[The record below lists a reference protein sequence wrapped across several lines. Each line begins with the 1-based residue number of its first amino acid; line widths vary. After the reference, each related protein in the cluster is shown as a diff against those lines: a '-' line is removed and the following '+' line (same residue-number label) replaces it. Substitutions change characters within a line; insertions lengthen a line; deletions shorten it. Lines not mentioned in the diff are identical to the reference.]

1 MKTFDCIEARRS
13 VRDFES
19 TPVEDAAL
27 GKIVTA
33 ALCAPVGM
41 RAYDSLCIRC
51 VASKDALS
59 EFLKM
64 ARKEMRDETADPIH
78 GAPALI
84 VVAVREV
91 TNVAFANS
99 ACMIE
104 NMLLAATDL
113 GLGSLYVC
121 GIVNAL
127 RDKPEFRQLL
137 QLPEGFAPVGAAAIG
152 YAKDG
157 APSHRPIPNKI
168 SQVQYI

>member
-64 ARKEMRDETADPIH
+64 SRKEMRDETADPIH

-152 YAKDG
+152 YSKDG
-157 APSHRPIPNKI
+157 APSLRPIPNKI
-168 SQVQYI
+168 SKVKYI

>member
-64 ARKEMRDETADPIH
+64 ARKEMQDETADPIH

-168 SQVQYI
+168 SQVKYI

>member
-64 ARKEMRDETADPIH
+64 SRKEMRDETADPIH

-157 APSHRPIPNKI
+157 SPSHRPIPNKI
-168 SQVQYI
+168 SQVKYI